1 MKELF
6 VQNLTE
12 GMILAMDVTTKG
24 GQCVLSK
31 GAVLDRQSIMRLSD
45 YRIPSVF
52 IQEERPQVTVTP
64 EPVPEEEPK
73 PVPKEEPKPV
83 PKEEPKP
90 VQKEAPKPAP
100 KVAPKAYSQTIK
112 QSPKFKTFQTDH
124 TLVLAAIRTSFEGYV
139 NQGTPLDLD
148 DLLSKIQ
155 KLFDSCKTSLE
166 LFNMLHNMHSS
177 DDSIYSHSLNV
188 TLICRQIGKWMK
200 VEEAELRLMTLCG
213 LLHDI
218 GKLKVPKE
226 ILDKP
231 GKYTD
236 EEFTQVKM
244 HTQYSYD
251 LLSPL
256 PIDQHIKNA
265 ALSHHER
272 FDGSGYPSG
281 LSQDEIDDYAMLV
294 AVADVYDAMTTL
306 RAHRAPLCAFG
317 VIDTF
322 QKEGLQK
329 YNPKYILPFLDH
341 IARTY
346 QNHRV
351 MLNDGRSAN
360 VVMINKSNL
369 SRPIIQMDDGLCI
382 DLSTTPELYI
392 HKVV

>member
-1 MKELF
+1 MKEVS

-31 GAVLDRQSIMRLSD
+31 GAVLDQQSILRLSD
-45 YRIPSVF
+45 YSIPSVY
-52 IQEERPQVTVTP
+52 IQEDRPQASPKPAPP
-64 EPVPEEEPK
+64 EPAVPEP
-73 PVPKEEPKPV
+73 
-83 PKEEPKP
+83 
-90 VQKEAPKPAP
+90 APKPAP
-100 KVAPKAYSQTIK
+100 PKPAPKPAPPKAAPKAYSQTIK
-112 QSPKFKTFQTDH
+112 QSPKFKSFQMDH
-124 TLVLAAIRTSFEGYV
+124 TMVLSAIRTSFEGYV
-139 NQGTPLDLD
+139 NQGTPLDLE
-148 DLLSKIQ
+148 DLLSKVQ
-155 KLFDSCKTSLE
+155 QLFDSCKTSLE

-200 VEEAELRLMTLCG
+200 ADEAELRLMTLCG

-236 EEFTQVKM
+236 EEFEQVKK
-244 HTQYSYD
+244 HTQYSYE
-251 LLSPL
+251 LLEPL
-256 PIDQHIKNA
+256 PLDQHIKNA

-272 FDGSGYPSG
+272 FDGSGYPAG
-281 LSQDEIDDYAMLV
+281 TSQDEIDDYAMLV

-306 RAHRAPLCAFG
+306 RVHRAPLCAFG
-317 VIDTF
+317 VIETF

-360 VVMINKSNL
+360 VVMINKNNL